1 VSGESSASAAYEH
14 FLAPRKTFSKGF
26 FMKLLVVGS
35 GMMGS
40 AAAFDMARTPQVDS
54 VTLADTD
61 SKRAQEVAARVNRI
75 TGCKKVRAVA
85 LDAGNQ
91 RAAARLMRGHD
102 AALSAVPYFLN
113 LGLARA
119 ALDARCHFADLGGNN
134 TVVRQELALSKQAE
148 KRGVALAPDCGLSP
162 GMASILGGELVRRLG
177 GRADALRLYVGGLP
191 ERPTPPFHYQL
202 VFSVEGLINEYVE
215 PARILRRGKMTTV
228 DPLTEP
234 EEFHLAGFPPLM
246 AFQTSGG
253 TSTLPETFEGRVG
266 ECFEKTLRYPGHYD
280 LLCELKELGLFS
292 GEKMKIGKAEIAPR
306 AMMAKIFEGKFASKG
321 PDVCIMRLEA
331 HESVHRAG
339 VRGLLGAQLKGRV
352 ASFTMVDHYDPK
364 TDMSAMMRTTAF
376 PASIVVQML
385 VSGAITKRGAVLQE
399 RDVPADLFL
408 EEVKKR
414 GIKIDYALD

>member
-1 VSGESSASAAYEH
+1 
-14 FLAPRKTFSKGF
+14 
-26 FMKLLVVGS
+26 
-35 GMMGS
+35 
-40 AAAFDMARTPQVDS
+40 MARMSTVSS
-54 VTLADTD
+54 VTLADAD
-61 SKRAQEVAARVNRI
+61 AKRARDVATRVNKI
-75 TGCKKVRAVA
+75 TGEKKVRAVG
-85 LDAGNQ
+85 LDASDEK
-91 RAAARLMRGHD
+91 AAAKLMRGHD

-119 ALDARCHFADLGGNN
+119 AVEARCHFADLGGNN
-134 TVVRQELALSKQAE
+134 TVVRQELALSKKAE
-148 KRGVALAPDCGLSP
+148 SRGVAIAPDCGLSP

-191 ERPTPPFHYQL
+191 EQPTAPFHYQL

-215 PARILRRGKMTTV
+215 PARILRKGKLTTI

-234 EEFHLAGFPPLM
+234 EDFHIAGFSPLV
-246 AFQTSGG
+246 AFHTSGG

-292 GEKMKIGKAEIAPR
+292 SEKMKFGKVELAPR
-306 AMMAKIFEGKFASKG
+306 TMMSKIFEGKFASKG

-331 HESVHRAG
+331 HESVNRPGA
-339 VRGLLGAQLKGRV
+339 RGLLGGRLKGRV

-364 TDMSAMMRTTAF
+364 TDTSAMMRTTAF
-376 PASIVVQML
+376 PASIVVQMMA
-385 VSGAITKRGAVLQE
+385 SGAITRRGGVLQE

-408 EEVKKR
+408 QEIEKR
-414 GIKIDYALD
+414 GVKIDYAIE